1 MTGFQA
7 RIRPEPCLLFGV
19 TISIGG
25 RILDETITQER
36 GDCQIAALFYCGR
49 GAQRRF
55 FLSIQG
61 ENGEEFL
68 NL

>member
-25 RILDETITQER
+25 RILDETIILEGNVKSPRFSIAEEER
-36 GDCQIAALFYCGR
+36 R
-49 GAQRRF
+49 GGFSCPSREKTEKN
-55 FLSIQG
+55 S
-61 ENGEEFL
+61 
-68 NL
+68 